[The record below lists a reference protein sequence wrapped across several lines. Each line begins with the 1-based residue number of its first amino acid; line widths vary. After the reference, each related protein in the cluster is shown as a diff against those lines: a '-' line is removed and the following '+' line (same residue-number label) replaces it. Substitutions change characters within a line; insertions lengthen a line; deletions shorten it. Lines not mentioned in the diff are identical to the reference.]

1 MKLFLDSKNRR
12 FVKSAASNVALQTL
26 VLKRRDQVPI
36 EVIFVENGV
45 AVDPVL
51 GTQTTVALK
60 SSFSDANF
68 LALAAP
74 GQTILDLNTLPV
86 EAAFSSDLASISA
99 YLEIRWTAPSQA
111 LRTATLQVEVQNSV
125 ILGDEATPAAL
136 PDGKATQSEATAG
149 TDNEKWMT
157 PLRTAQAIAQLA
169 PPPTWDSVL
178 NKPATFPP
186 SSHTHTASQITDFA
200 SAVVAVSPPVDWSSL
215 TGKPSTFA
223 PSAHTH
229 LKSEITGLDADL
241 AALATEDTALGQR
254 IDDLLANLDPALID
268 SISEAVEV
276 INTERT
282 ERIAADAALQTQL
295 DGKATAAQ
303 GALADTA
310 LQPEPVDYQG
320 VYNNGAD
327 YSPGQVVSY
336 NGELY
341 IRIGEPNPGY
351 PPPGSYWAA
360 FDPSASPAF
369 KLWVELSK
377 ADTIHT
383 HAAND
388 ITGLS
393 AFIVAAAPGLS
404 ITTTTHIA
412 DGLTD
417 TYSVSG
423 LASADPSHVLV
434 SLNGVTQSPGTD
446 YIVNLATGKIIF
458 DDYPSSGQQI
468 SCTALGLRTV
478 QRPIDPTLYLYAFDQ
493 SANGLTTY
501 SGRLLNANRPAA
513 PALPETATTWTIRRS
528 TLNAAGRVLAT
539 ATATGSWLNRE
550 TLVYA

>member
-1 MKLFLDSKNRR
+1 MKLFLDQKARR
-12 FVKSAASNVALQTL
+12 FIKSAASNVALQAL

-45 AVDPVL
+45 AVSPVA

-60 SSFSDANF
+60 SSFSDSNF

-74 GQTILDLNTLPV
+74 GSTILDLNTVPV
-86 EAAFSSDLASISA
+86 EAAFSSDPASIA
-99 YLEIRWTAPSQA
+99 AFLEIRWTAPSQA

-125 ILGDEATPAAL
+125 ILGDEQTPAAL
-136 PDGKATQSEATAG
+136 PDGKATQAEAEAG
-149 TDNEKWMT
+149 TDNAKWMT

-169 PPPTWDSVL
+169 PPPTWESVTG
-178 NKPATFPP
+178 KPATFPP
-186 SSHTHTASQITDFA
+186 SAHTHTASQITDFA

-215 TGKPSTFA
+215 TGKPTTFA

-254 IDDLLANLDPALID
+254 IDYLAANLDPAALD
-268 SISEAVEV
+268 SIAEA
-276 INTERT
+276 
-282 ERIAADAALQTQL
+282 AASIGSLQTQI
-295 DGKATAAQ
+295 DAKATAAQ

-310 LQPEPVDYQG
+310 LQPEPADYRG
-320 VYNNGAD
+320 AYDNGAD
-327 YSPGQVVSY
+327 YYPGQIVSF

-369 KLWVELSK
+369 KLWVDLSK
-377 ADTIHT
+377 ADTVHI
-383 HAAND
+383 HAATE

-393 AFIVAAAPGLS
+393 SYIIASAPGLQ
-404 ITTTTHIA
+404 INTTVRIGDGVATTFPI
-412 DGLTD
+412 DGL
-417 TYSVSG
+417 VS
-423 LASADPSHVLV
+423 SDPEHVLV
-434 SLNGVTQSPGTD
+434 ALNGVTQTPTTD
-446 YIVNLATGKIIF
+446 YLVSEATGTITF
-458 DDYPSSGQQI
+458 DEPPASGMQI

-478 QRPIDPTLYLYAFDQ
+478 QPPIDPTLYLYAFDI

-501 SGRLLNANRPAA
+501 SGRLLNADRPAA

-528 TLNAAGRVLAT
+528 TLNAAGQILAT
-539 ATATGSWLNRE
+539 ASAVGSWANRT
-550 TLVYA
+550 TLSYQ